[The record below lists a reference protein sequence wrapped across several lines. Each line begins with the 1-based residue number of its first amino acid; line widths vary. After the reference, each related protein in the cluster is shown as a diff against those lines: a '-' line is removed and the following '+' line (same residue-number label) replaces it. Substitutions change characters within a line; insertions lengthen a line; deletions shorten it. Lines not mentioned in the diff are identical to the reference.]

1 MEYSV
6 ERRISLMHAL
16 AGAIFGLASPF
27 LFTRTLTFVS
37 VIILGLFIAYP
48 LYLLSCRVFSLPQK
62 EFSLKD
68 WLGKGYLYF
77 LAAWILVWTILY
89 NFQIA

>member
-1 MEYSV
+1 MEYRV
-6 ERRISLMHAL
+6 ERKISLMHAL

-37 VIILGLFIAYP
+37 VIILGFLLAYP
-48 LYLLSCRVFSLPQK
+48 FYLITRRVFNLPQK
-62 EFSLKD
+62 EFTLKD

-89 NFQIA
+89 NFLIA